1 MSTLTW
7 LHLSDL
13 HFRAETSYDE
23 NIVLRALLRDVE
35 ERIGRDGL
43 HPDFVAVTGD
53 IAFSGRPDQY
63 TLARSFLDDLLA
75 ATGLGKDRLFL
86 VPGNHDVDRS
96 KVSRG
101 AQGIADSLNSR
112 EVANDILATHA
123 DRQLMLA
130 RFEGYAAFVNDYL
143 GGQGSFDDEH
153 YCYVRRL
160 ELAGLQVAL
169 LGLNSAW
176 VSASDRDRD
185 PGLLLGERQVRAA
198 LDQGSGADLKI
209 ALLHHPFDWLREFD
223 REDVEPLLADN
234 CDYVLHGHMHQ
245 VGLLQARTPD
255 SEVMVI
261 AAGACYET
269 RRYPNAYNW
278 VRLDLRR
285 GRGTVHLRTYSDR
298 RGGFWTKDVLNYRN
312 VPDGVFDFPLP
323 ARIGD
328 AAPGVDGGQPLADT
342 VAGRPDT
349 GTRIDTGGGAY
360 VGGGVRIE
368 GGDIVGRDKVEY
380 HLYQVHLAP
389 GAGPSVD
396 DLPAG
401 PVPEGGYNIAAIRNL
416 LRDAFTARELERFCQ
431 DRPVFRPLLR
441 NFGPGASLEERI
453 DAVLTYCDTRLL
465 FPELLAEIRDYNPR
479 QYRRYAAQLGGSE

>member
-13 HFRAETSYDE
+13 HFRADTSYDE

-43 HPDFVAVTGD
+43 RPDFVAVTGD

-63 TLARSFLDDLLA
+63 ALARSFFDDLSA
-75 ATGLGKDRLFL
+75 ATGLGRDRLFL
-86 VPGNHDVDRS
+86 VPGNHDVDRG
-96 KVSRG
+96 KISRG
-101 AQGIADSLNSR
+101 AQGIADSLNNR
-112 EVANDILATHA
+112 EAANDILATPG
-123 DRQLMLA
+123 DRRLMLA
-130 RFEGYAAFVNDYL
+130 RFDGYSAFVNDYL
-143 GGQGSFDDEH
+143 GGQGAFDDEH
-153 YCYVRRL
+153 YFYVRRL

-198 LDQGSGADLKI
+198 LDRANGADLKI

-223 REDVEPLLADN
+223 RDDAEPLLSDH
-234 CDYVLHGHMHQ
+234 CDYILHGHMHQ

-278 VRLDLRR
+278 IRLDLRR

-323 ARIGD
+323 ARLCD
-328 AAPGVDGGQPLADT
+328 ATPGVEGRHPPAEIVAD
-342 VAGRPDT
+342 RPDT
-349 GTRIDTGGGAY
+349 ATRIDTGGGAY
-360 VGGGVRIE
+360 VGGGVTIE
-368 GGDIVGRDKVEY
+368 GGNFVARDQIEY
-380 HLYQVHLAP
+380 HVHLAP
-389 GAGPSVD
+389 GPR
-396 DLPAG
+396 PAAEDAPVG
-401 PVPEGGYNIAAIRNL
+401 PVPEGEYNIAAIRNL

-431 DRPVFRPLLR
+431 DRPVFRPLLG
-441 NFGPGASLEERI
+441 NFGPGSSLEDRI
-453 DAVLTYCDTRLL
+453 DAVLTYSDKRLL
-465 FPELLAEIRDYNPR
+465 FPELLAEIRHYNPR
-479 QYRRYAAQLGGSE
+479 QYGRYAAQLGGSE